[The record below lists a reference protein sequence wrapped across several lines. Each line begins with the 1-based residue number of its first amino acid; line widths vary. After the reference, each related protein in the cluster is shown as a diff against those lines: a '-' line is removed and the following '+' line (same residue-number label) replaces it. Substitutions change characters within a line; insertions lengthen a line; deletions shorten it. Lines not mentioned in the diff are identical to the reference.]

1 MPFAVNVPALATPFV
16 SVVTVVVD
24 VPLVENVPLAPVV
37 GAVKVTGMP
46 GRSWL
51 LPFRTVAERGVA
63 KALLIC
69 AAWFEPLAML
79 STDAPHEGEAL
90 VNWTE
95 LGSAVL
101 PLLSVALIVMV

>member
-1 MPFAVNVPALATPFV
+1 LPFAANVPPFATPFA
-16 SVVTVVVD
+16 SVVIVVAD
-24 VPLVENVPLAPVV
+24 VALVENVPLAPVD

-51 LPFRTVAERGVA
+51 LPFRTVTDRGVA
-63 KALLIC
+63 KAVLIC